1 MTQKGVENSPVAPK
15 KLVRVVLWMTG
26 ALVSFSAMAVSVRDL
41 GTTLGVM
48 EILALRAPLGLL
60 VMATLA
66 GLRAELRATINC
78 RHIRLHL
85 FRNTVHVGSSYL
97 WAMSLLLIPLAMTF
111 ALEFS
116 TPAWTLLLASPILGE
131 RLTAS
136 RIGAVVLGLLG
147 VLVILRPGLATFQP
161 GALLALTAAFGLAVT
176 LIATKKLTRTDS
188 TFAILFWMMLIQLP
202 IALLFS
208 EPLFVT
214 KLTQAQAPAVI
225 GIGVAGLARRLRV
238 SRRGPDRH
246 RHPLEPAQRGRASD
260 EAVALALC
268 ADEIDLDQRIRHQQA
283 RAADRGAR
291 RRLLEVA
298 FPHRVEAMEVLEVGE
313 KHLRLDHLIER
324 GARRLE
330 GLFQIV
336 EDVCGLQFN
345 IRAVERKALLL
356 SRLRRHAGAI
366 IARDLTGGENM
377 AAEGEALAVVRERPR
392 RCRFDDL
399 VLATGA

>member
-15 KLVRVVLWMTG
+15 NLVRVVLWMTG

-48 EILALRAPLGLL
+48 EILALRAALGLL

-147 VLVILRPGLATFQP
+147 VVVILRPGLATFQP

-225 GIGVAGLARRLRV
+225 GIGVAGLVSHYCLTNAFRAGDAGVVVPLDFMRIPLIAVVGWWLYGESLDVFVFLGAGLIVTGILWNLR
-238 SRRGPDRH
+238 S
-246 RHPLEPAQRGRASD
+246 EAGRATK
-260 EAVALALC
+260 
-268 ADEIDLDQRIRHQQA
+268 
-283 RAADRGAR
+283 
-291 RRLLEVA
+291 
-298 FPHRVEAMEVLEVGE
+298 P
-313 KHLRLDHLIER
+313 
-324 GARRLE
+324 
-330 GLFQIV
+330 
-336 EDVCGLQFN
+336 
-345 IRAVERKALLL
+345 
-356 SRLRRHAGAI
+356 
-366 IARDLTGGENM
+366 
-377 AAEGEALAVVRERPR
+377 
-392 RCRFDDL
+392 
-399 VLATGA
+399 

>member
-15 KLVRVVLWMTG
+15 NLVRVVLWMTG
-26 ALVSFSAMAVSVRDL
+26 ALVSFSAMAVSVRNL

-48 EILALRAPLGLL
+48 EILALRAALGLL

-225 GIGVAGLARRLRV
+225 GIGVAGLVSHYCLTNAFRAGDAGVVVPLDFMRIPLIAVVGWWLYGETLDVFVFLGAGLIVTGILWNLR
-238 SRRGPDRH
+238 S
-246 RHPLEPAQRGRASD
+246 EAGRATK
-260 EAVALALC
+260 
-268 ADEIDLDQRIRHQQA
+268 
-283 RAADRGAR
+283 
-291 RRLLEVA
+291 
-298 FPHRVEAMEVLEVGE
+298 P
-313 KHLRLDHLIER
+313 
-324 GARRLE
+324 
-330 GLFQIV
+330 
-336 EDVCGLQFN
+336 
-345 IRAVERKALLL
+345 
-356 SRLRRHAGAI
+356 
-366 IARDLTGGENM
+366 
-377 AAEGEALAVVRERPR
+377 
-392 RCRFDDL
+392 
-399 VLATGA
+399 

>member
-1 MTQKGVENSPVAPK
+1 VAPK
-15 KLVRVVLWMTG
+15 NLVRVVLWMTG
-26 ALVSFSAMAVSVRDL
+26 ALVSFSAMAVSVRNL

-48 EILALRAPLGLL
+48 EILALRAGLGLL

-66 GLRAELRATINC
+66 GLRPELRATINC

-111 ALEFS
+111 ALEFT

-161 GALLALTAAFGLAVT
+161 GALLALMAAFGLAIT

-202 IALLFS
+202 IALLAS

-214 KLTQAQAPAVI
+214 KLTQAQTPAVI
-225 GIGVAGLARRLRV
+225 GIGVSGLVSHYCLTNAFRAGDAGVVVPLDFMRIPLIAVIGWWLYGEPLDVFVFLGAGLIVTGILWNLR
-238 SRRGPDRH
+238 S
-246 RHPLEPAQRGRASD
+246 
-260 EAVALALC
+260 EAV
-268 ADEIDLDQRIRHQQA
+268 RTTK
-283 RAADRGAR
+283 
-291 RRLLEVA
+291 
-298 FPHRVEAMEVLEVGE
+298 P
-313 KHLRLDHLIER
+313 
-324 GARRLE
+324 
-330 GLFQIV
+330 
-336 EDVCGLQFN
+336 
-345 IRAVERKALLL
+345 
-356 SRLRRHAGAI
+356 
-366 IARDLTGGENM
+366 
-377 AAEGEALAVVRERPR
+377 
-392 RCRFDDL
+392 
-399 VLATGA
+399 